1 MNDDRKHLTQREVEK
16 LIDTAPYG
24 IPVALSRGREPPVAW
39 PVRDILQYFNCSKL
53 LNN

>member
-24 IPVALSRGREPPVAW
+24 IPVALSTVLSGYVAGAD
-39 PVRDILQYFNCSKL
+39 VVV
-53 LNN
+53 